1 LAKLPD
7 LLVIEPFSP
16 TMSRNWKFCL
26 TRALYVLWGAQLI
39 WLAWHFAPE
48 ARDLARRIGLG
59 EVGAAVRQE
68 DPLYLWS
75 ASLSAVIP
83 PDAAYVFVDN
93 YESGKEIEVRY
104 YLAPRRHILV
114 SPESPAAFLFHT
126 LHEEQAAYLIVRDQ
140 QKPPGP
146 GVQAAVRSQA
156 VLPLKIQ
163 GPGQAYRVD
172 YLRFHWGFYD

>member
-1 LAKLPD
+1 
-7 LLVIEPFSP
+7 
-16 TMSRNWKFCL
+16 MSRNWKFCL
-26 TRALYVLWGAQLI
+26 TRALYVFWGVQLI
-39 WLAWHFAPE
+39 WLAWHFTPE
-48 ARDLARRIGLG
+48 ARDLARRIALG

-93 YESGKEIEVRY
+93 YEAGKEIEISY

-140 QKPPGP
+140 QKPPGS
-146 GVQAAVRSQA
+146 GVQAAVRCQA